1 MKLSIRASDLIQ
13 RSTRQKHIHLETQI
27 PNVHY
32 PNEILRNENTR
43 NVEKRKFKCNRY
55 RWTLSTRGIELLGK
69 RESLIGSSVKKF
81 WAKFRTREPLRDNW
95 PLINGRGAIE
105 FPATFSLR
113 VHKSKRYD
121 FVVSHPKIKLFS
133 WKMKSCLGNHRCI
146 YPFF

>member
-1 MKLSIRASDLIQ
+1 MCIIDCIIQTKFCKIR
-13 RSTRQKHIHLETQI
+13 TQGI
-27 PNVHY
+27 
-32 PNEILRNENTR
+32 
-43 NVEKRKFKCNRY
+43 VEKRKFKCNRY

-133 WKMKSCLGNHRCI
+133 WKMKSCLGNHRYI
-146 YPFF
+146 YPFFYSLLIFVS

>member
-1 MKLSIRASDLIQ
+1 M
-13 RSTRQKHIHLETQI
+13 
-27 PNVHY
+27 HY
-32 PNEILRNENTR
+32 GLHYRKEILQNENTR
-43 NVEKRKFKCNRY
+43 NVERRKFKCNRY
-55 RWTLSTRGIELLGK
+55 RWTLSTSSIELLGK

-133 WKMKSCLGNHRCI
+133 EEDEVLLGWSPLHISFPLPPINIRELILQKYHRI
-146 YPFF
+146 VK